1 MEGKKKLNSS
11 IFHTKEKSYLEIEE
25 SITKLLK
32 NNPIPDIELAEN
44 LFLFI
49 TPQNMRRLFF
59 HYEMY
64 KKVLSVPGNICL
76 FGVRWGR
83 GAAIYDSLR
92 TLFEPFN
99 HGRKIICFDS
109 FEGLKNVSIKDDNL
123 SEGQLETSDNYD
135 EFLNN
140 LLRLRNLLSPIGH
153 IKQYEIHKGDASST
167 LSEYLKSNPQ
177 TVVSLAHLDMNLY
190 EPTKDCLRLL
200 KEHVTRG
207 SIIIIDELSHSKFPG
222 QTIALD
228 EIFGKNK
235 VKLKRIPY
243 TNPTWTSYFICK

>member
-1 MEGKKKLNSS
+1 MKDTNGHDS
-11 IFHTKEKSYLEIEE
+11 IFHTKEKNYIEIEK
-25 SITKLLK
+25 SITNLLK
-32 NNPIPDIELAEN
+32 DNPIPDGELAEN

-64 KKVLSVPGNICL
+64 KKILSVPGNICL

-109 FEGLKNVSIKDDNL
+109 FEGLTNVASEDNNL
-123 SEGQLETSDNYD
+123 EEGQLDTVENYS

-153 IKQYEIHKGDASST
+153 IEQYEIIKGDASLT
-167 LSEYLKSNPQ
+167 LLEYLECNPQ
-177 TVVSLAHLDMNLY
+177 TIVSLAHLDMNLY
-190 EPTKDCLRLL
+190 EPTKDCLKLL
-200 KEHVTRG
+200 KEHVTCG
-207 SIIIIDELSHSKFPG
+207 SVIIIDELSHSQFPG

-235 VKLKRIPY
+235 VELKRIPY
-243 TNPTWTSYFICK
+243 TNPTWTSYFICR